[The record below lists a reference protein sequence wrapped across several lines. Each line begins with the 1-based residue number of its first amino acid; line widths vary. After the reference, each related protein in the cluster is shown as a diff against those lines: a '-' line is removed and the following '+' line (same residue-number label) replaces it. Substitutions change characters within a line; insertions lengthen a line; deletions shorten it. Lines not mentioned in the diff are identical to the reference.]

1 MLVRGPFHIVVTN
14 NQAFSWRRA
23 GYPSRMNSDLQ
34 PTLPRQVAEQPVD
47 IGKAETVTFGGL
59 PISFDE
65 RTLRPR
71 AWTAMQ
77 SEWAA
82 ELLRSAPAGPVL
94 EICAGVGHIGLLA
107 IIDRSRD
114 LVQVDL
120 NGVACE
126 FARLNAAAAGLAS
139 RVEVRHGRMEEA
151 VTDAERFA
159 VIVADPPW
167 VPSAET
173 EVFPEDPLTAID
185 GGDDGL
191 VVARTCL
198 GVIDR
203 HLDAAGSAL
212 LQLGTEAQVAAVD
225 DHLHERR
232 ELRLRV
238 EDFRTHEAGNVVVHL
253 VRPMSV
259 HA

>member
-1 MLVRGPFHIVVTN
+1 LTSLRE
-14 NQAFSWRRA
+14 
-23 GYPSRMNSDLQ
+23 L
-34 PTLPRQVAEQPVD
+34 AEQPGG
-47 IGKAETVTFGGL
+47 IGTAETVSFGGL
-59 PISFDE
+59 TIAFDE
-65 RTLRPR
+65 RALRPR

-107 IIDRSRD
+107 IIERSRD

-120 NGVACE
+120 DEVACE
-126 FARLNAAAAGLAS
+126 FARQNAAAAGLAS

-167 VPSAET
+167 VPSADT
-173 EVFPEDPLTAID
+173 KAFPEDPLTAID
-185 GGDDGL
+185 GGGDGL

-198 GVIDR
+198 EVIGR
-203 HLDAAGSAL
+203 HLDEAGSAL

-225 DHLHERR
+225 DHLHERPG
-232 ELRLRV
+232 LQLRV
-238 EDFRTHEAGNVVVHL
+238 QDFRTHEAGNIVVHL
-253 VRPMSV
+253 VRPVPV